1 MGTQILVGDG
11 FSTSSAVLLCGKR
24 SVGRATGKLG
34 EASALGSVVVN
45 IGGMLAGRLVQA
57 RGEGTA
63 RALDTVFH
71 GNACISSEVNR
82 RTSSVA
88 SILVSL
94 SCMRTLSSSHR
105 KPGRSVDAAETL
117 ASTSVAECAE
127 ELSRMWEYVERVSP
141 GVLRDE
147 PASWYP
153 AGYKYPGTKGGKKA
167 GEEAAALG
175 RSHCEQNILPPS
187 PWM

>member
-24 SVGRATGKLG
+24 PVGRATGELG

-57 RGEGTA
+57 KGEVFRQRTA
-63 RALDTVFH
+63 RALDTVFL

-88 SILVSL
+88 
-94 SCMRTLSSSHR
+94 
-105 KPGRSVDAAETL
+105 VDT
-117 ASTSVAECAE
+117 
-127 ELSRMWEYVERVSP
+127 
-141 GVLRDE
+141 GVLVVHADVIFE
-147 PASWYP
+147 PTE
-153 AGYKYPGTKGGKKA
+153 AGPVSK
-167 GEEAAALG
+167 
-175 RSHCEQNILPPS
+175 RC
-187 PWM
+187 